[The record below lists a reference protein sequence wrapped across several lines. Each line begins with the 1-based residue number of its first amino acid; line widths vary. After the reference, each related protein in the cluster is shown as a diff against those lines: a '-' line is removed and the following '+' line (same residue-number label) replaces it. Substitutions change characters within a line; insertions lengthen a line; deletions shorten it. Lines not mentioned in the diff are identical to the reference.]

1 MKAQDWSI
9 WIGFDPREAAA
20 FAVCRNSIRRRTFAP
35 IPVHG
40 LVLSELRQR
49 GLYYRPTERR
59 GEQLWD
65 VISDAPMSTEFS
77 NSRFLTPI
85 LARTGW
91 ALFMD
96 CDMMAR
102 TNLQRMFEG
111 LDPSKAVYCVKHK
124 HEPPPGVKMDGQQQ
138 TQYARK
144 NWSSFVVY
152 NCDHPANKKLTVDL
166 VNTVPGRDL
175 HRFCWLKDREIGAL
189 PAEYNYLV
197 GTTKLP
203 AGKTPAVVHWTEGL
217 PMMRGYENAEY
228 ADEFWSELED
238 CFGSK
243 AAA

>member
-77 NSRFLTPI
+77 ISRFLTPI
-85 LARTGW
+85 LAQTGW

-96 CDMMAR
+96 CDMMVR
-102 TNLQRMFEG
+102 TNMQELFEQ
-111 LDPSKAVYCVKHK
+111 LNPAKAVYCVKHK
-124 HEPPPGVKMDGQQQ
+124 HEPPPGTKMDGQIQ
-138 TQYARK
+138 TNYARK
-144 NWSSFVVY
+144 NWSSLVVW
-152 NCDHPANKKLTVDL
+152 NTEHPANKNLTVDAI
-166 VNTVPGRDL
+166 NSVPGRDL
-175 HRFCWLKDREIGAL
+175 HRFYWLSDREIGTL
-189 PAEYNYLV
+189 GPEWNYLV
-197 GTTKLP
+197 GHTKLP
-203 AGKTPAVVHWTEGL
+203 RNVTPKIVHWTDGIPL
-217 PMMRGYENAEY
+217 MPGYESAEY
-228 ADEFWSELED
+228 ADEFTGHLQLW
-238 CFGSK
+238 
-243 AAA
+243 AA